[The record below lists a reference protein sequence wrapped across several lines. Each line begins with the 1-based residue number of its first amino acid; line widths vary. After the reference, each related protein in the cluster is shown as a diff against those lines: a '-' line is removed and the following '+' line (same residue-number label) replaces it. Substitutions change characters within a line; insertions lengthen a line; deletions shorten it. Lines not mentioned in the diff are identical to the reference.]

1 MKSSKR
7 FVRMMLVILLLL
19 LANTSIVSA
28 QKIKKSTKNEYV
40 IDSLA
45 LKDYA
50 YRITKSEEYKRLS
63 KTYRITIDEKDKT
76 INLLNKKIGVFVR
89 NEERYEK
96 IILEDS
102 KKDETENKL
111 AKEKLR
117 ITKRQRN
124 TAYIVTVCVTVVSIL
139 LLTK

>member
-1 MKSSKR
+1 M
-7 FVRMMLVILLLL
+7 
-19 LANTSIVSA
+19 SA

-50 YRITKSEEYKRLS
+50 YRITKSEESERLT
-63 KTYRITIDEKDKT
+63 KTYKISIDEKDKT
-76 INLLNKKIGVFVR
+76 INLLNNKILAFER
-89 NEERYEK
+89 NEEMYEK
-96 IILEDS
+96 ILLEDS
-102 KKDETENKL
+102 EKDETENKL

-124 TAYIVTVCVTVVSIL
+124 TAYIVTVGVTVVSIF